1 MNDFTTTI
9 SVDQTPEQAFA
20 AINNVRGWWTGDI
33 EGSTDTLGA
42 EFTYRYEDIHYS
54 KQKITQLI
62 PGRKVVWLIVDSKLN
77 FAKDK
82 TEWNGTEVTF
92 NISKK
97 GTRTEVRFTHQG
109 LVPEFECFSDCSSAW
124 SSYVNG
130 SLRSLIAAGKA
141 EPVKSQ
147 TKGDQIVNAQNFTTT
162 FSVDQT
168 PREVFD
174 AINNV
179 RGWWSEEIEG
189 NTEKLNDEFTYRYKD
204 VHHCKIKLTHVIP
217 GKKVIWHVLENY
229 FDFTEDKTEWTG
241 TEICFEI
248 AEKNGKTEIR
258 FTHLGL
264 VPEYECFEICSNS
277 WGFYINGSL
286 RSLITTGKG
295 LPNSS
300 ARPNPVEANF

>member
-92 NISKK
+92 DISKK

-248 AEKNGKTEIR
+248 AEENGKTEIR

-277 WGFYINGSL
+277 WGFYVNGSL

-300 ARPNPVEANF
+300 ARPNLVEANF

>member
-9 SVDQTPEQAFA
+9 SVDQTPDDAFA

-33 EGSTDTLGA
+33 QGSTDTLGA
-42 EFTYRYEDIHYS
+42 EFTYRYEDVHYS

-62 PGRKVVWLIVDSKLN
+62 PGRKVVWLVVDSKLN

-92 NISKK
+92 DISKK
-97 GTRTEVRFTHQG
+97 GNRTEVRFTHQG
-109 LVPEFECFSDCSSAW
+109 LVPKFECFTDCSSAW
-124 SSYVNG
+124 SSYING
-130 SLRSLIAAGKA
+130 SLRNLIAAGKA

-147 TKGDQIVNAQNFTTT
+147 TNGDQIVNIQNFTTT

-168 PREVFD
+168 PKEVFD

-189 NTEKLNDEFTYRYKD
+189 PTEKLNDEFTYRYKD
-204 VHHCKIKLTHVIP
+204 VHHCKIKLTSVIP
-217 GKKVIWHVLENY
+217 DKKVIWHVLENY
-229 FDFTEDKTEWTG
+229 FDFTVDKTEWTG

-248 AEKNGKTEIR
+248 VEKEGKTEIR

-264 VPEYECFEICSNS
+264 IPEYECFEICSNS
-277 WGFYINGSL
+277 WGFYVNGSL
-286 RSLITTGKG
+286 RSLITSGDG
-295 LPNSS
+295 QPNRSD
-300 ARPNPVEANF
+300 RPNLVEANF